1 MLMINN
7 NLVKSP
13 CHFTVVL
20 SFYRNKIT
28 LLLHKSDFTFS
39 HSQPA
44 AEAKRLPEKRRSLS
58 FLSQIK
64 AATLSSVPAR
74 LK

>member
-7 NLVKSP
+7 NLVKNP

-20 SFYRNKIT
+20 SFYLNKLT
-28 LLLHKSDFTFS
+28 LLFHKSDITFT

-44 AEAKRLPEKRRSLS
+44 AEAKRLPEKR
-58 FLSQIK
+58 
-64 AATLSSVPAR
+64 
-74 LK
+74 